1 MTGLMPFVV
10 LGLFLLTTPPLIP
23 EHYRSWAVD
32 NAVRVIGIIVVLFAF
47 ASTSF
52 VFVPDGHLG
61 HLFRVYG
68 GGSLTEGRL
77 LAANGENGPQTEV
90 FTPGFHLR
98 PLLNVIYT
106 VDTSKEEVTI
116 PQGKIG
122 VLTARDGAPLRSGQ
136 AFADPVPPKYGYQ
149 MLDATTFLGKRG

>member
-1 MTGLMPFVV
+1 MTGLTALVV
-10 LGLFLLTTPPLIP
+10 LGLFLLAIPPLIP
-23 EHYRSWAVD
+23 VHYRSWAVD
-32 NAVRVIGIIVVLFAF
+32 NGARVIGIVVILFGF

-68 GGSLTEGRL
+68 GGSLTEGRIV
-77 LAANGENGPQTEV
+77 AANGENGPQAEV
-90 FTPGFHLR
+90 FTPGFHVR

-116 PQGKIG
+116 PQGKVG

-136 AFADPVPPKYGYQ
+136 AFADPFPPKSPF
-149 MLDATTFLGKRG
+149 AAFLA